1 MGAVRLRGSAWILP
15 ETAETKELFEWLA
28 QEVQSVRGEATLL
41 RVERI
46 ETMRDEQVTA
56 LFHTARAEE
65 YEDVVR
71 GSREVLA
78 QLDRAK
84 SAHRASFAQVRAK
97 LEGLKREL
105 DRIESIDHLESPAGR
120 RAHELWERTARRLTA
135 AEARPV
141 AGSGRQRASTLPA
154 PGSTWVTRPRPHIDR
169 IASAWLIKWFF
180 DAQAKF
186 AFADAADAPKKGVPF
201 DILGAEFGHHGE
213 DCGAEAKDVTV
224 PSHRAPGGRTMRKTT
239 TALAFLV
246 AWFVAMPVG
255 WAQKY
260 DDKEHAELAKALKAA
275 KVSLQSGLQASA
287 RAGKPISAKFE
298 VDQDHLQLSIYT
310 MKGTTF
316 SEVIVDHTT
325 GKVAKVDPLTSA
337 EDLTAAKAQAEA
349 MAKAKR
355 SLAAA
360 ASEAVKANKGYR
372 AVSVMPELK
381 DGHPVA
387 EVTLVKGAEWKTESE
402 KLD

>member
-1 MGAVRLRGSAWILP
+1 MAAIGAPRISRYLGRKRFQRFSPRASRNIATETATMLRSSPSAALTRARAESTLVIPMATSRTPTPAGAGGRRRGRRCVRGRCPWLPSGLVGNVTLDRECSNRYIATMRWLMLLATLPPTPTRHRVGVWRKLQRMGAVRLRGSAWLLP
-15 ETAETKELFEWLA
+15 ETAETTELSQWLV
-28 QEVQSVRGEATLL
+28 QEIETIRGEATLVH
-41 RVERI
+41 VERI
-46 ETMRDEQVTA
+46 ENMADEQVRA
-56 LFHTARAEE
+56 LFHKARTVE
-65 YEDVVR
+65 YQDVVR

-120 RAHELWERTARRLTA
+120 RAHELWARTARRLTA

-141 AGSGRQRASTLPA
+141 AGSGTRRASTLPA

-246 AWFVAMPVG
+246 AWF
-255 WAQKY
+255 
-260 DDKEHAELAKALKAA
+260 
-275 KVSLQSGLQASA
+275 
-287 RAGKPISAKFE
+287 
-298 VDQDHLQLSIYT
+298 
-310 MKGTTF
+310 
-316 SEVIVDHTT
+316 
-325 GKVAKVDPLTSA
+325 
-337 EDLTAAKAQAEA
+337 
-349 MAKAKR
+349 
-355 SLAAA
+355 
-360 ASEAVKANKGYR
+360 
-372 AVSVMPELK
+372 
-381 DGHPVA
+381 
-387 EVTLVKGAEWKTESE
+387 
-402 KLD
+402 